1 MRSLLIAILIFIVVS
16 CTTTKYVDRPVL
28 VETVRTEYVNQLY
41 KDSIFVHDSIDRFIS
56 GDTVHQYKYKYIYK
70 YFNRTDTV
78 VKTDSIEI
86 PVEIKTTEVKEVN
99 RIKGYQSFLMCL
111 GFVFILILIY
121 KIIKLGKP
129 SLTRVSSK

>member
-1 MRSLLIAILIFIVVS
+1 MRGLLIAILIFIVVS

-78 VKTDSIEI
+78 VKTDSIEV

-99 RIKGYQSFLMCL
+99 RIKGYQSFLMCF
-111 GFVFILILIY
+111 GFVFILILVY
-121 KIIKLGKP
+121 KVIKFIKTILNKG
-129 SLTRVSSK
+129 T

>member
-41 KDSIFVHDSIDRFIS
+41 KDSTFVHDSIDRFIS
-56 GDTVHQYKYKYIYK
+56 GDTVYQYKYKYIYK

-78 VKTDSIEI
+78 VKTDSIEV

-99 RIKGYQSFLMCL
+99 RIKGYQSFLMCF
-111 GFVFILILIY
+111 GFVFILILVY
-121 KIIKLGKP
+121 KVIKFIKTIFNKG
-129 SLTRVSSK
+129 T

>member
-41 KDSIFVHDSIDRFIS
+41 KDSTFVHDSIDRFIS

-78 VKTDSIEI
+78 VKTDSIEV

-99 RIKGYQSFLMCL
+99 RIKGYQSFLMCF
-111 GFVFILILIY
+111 GFVFILILVY
-121 KIIKLGKP
+121 KVIKFIKTILNKGI
-129 SLTRVSSK
+129 

>member
-28 VETVRTEYVNQLY
+28 VETVRTEYVSQLY

-78 VKTDSIEI
+78 VKTDSIEV

-99 RIKGYQSFLMCL
+99 RIKGYQSFLMCF
-111 GFVFILILIY
+111 GFVFILILVY
-121 KIIKLGKP
+121 KVIKFIKTIFNKG
-129 SLTRVSSK
+129 T

>member
-1 MRSLLIAILIFIVVS
+1 MRSLLIAILIFIGVS
-16 CTTTKYVDRPVL
+16 CTTTKYVDKPVL

-78 VKTDSIEI
+78 VKTDSIEV

-99 RIKGYQSFLMCL
+99 RIKGYQSFLMCF
-111 GFVFILILIY
+111 GFVFILILVY
-121 KIIKLGKP
+121 KVIKFIKTILNKG
-129 SLTRVSSK
+129 T

>member
-1 MRSLLIAILIFIVVS
+1 MRSLLIAILVFIVVS

-99 RIKGYQSFLMCL
+99 RIKGYQSFLMCF
-111 GFVFILILIY
+111 GFVFILILAY
-121 KIIKLGKP
+121 KVIKFIKTILNKG
-129 SLTRVSSK
+129 T

>member
-78 VKTDSIEI
+78 VKTDSIEV

-99 RIKGYQSFLMCL
+99 RIKGYQSFLMCF
-111 GFVFILILIY
+111 GFVFILILVY
-121 KIIKLGKP
+121 KVIKFIKNILNKG
-129 SLTRVSSK
+129 T

>member
-56 GDTVHQYKYKYIYK
+56 GDTVYQYKYKYIYK

-78 VKTDSIEI
+78 VKTDSIEV

-99 RIKGYQSFLMCL
+99 RIKGYQSFLMCF
-111 GFVFILILIY
+111 GFVFILILVY
-121 KIIKLGKP
+121 KVIKFIKTILNKG
-129 SLTRVSSK
+129 T

>member
-99 RIKGYQSFLMCL
+99 RIKGYQSFLMCF
-111 GFVFILILIY
+111 GFVFILILVY
-121 KIIKLGKP
+121 KVIKFIKTILNK
-129 SLTRVSSK
+129 ST

>member
-56 GDTVHQYKYKYIYK
+56 GDTVYQYKYKYTYK

-78 VKTDSIEI
+78 VKTDSIEV

-99 RIKGYQSFLMCL
+99 RIKGYQSFFMCF
-111 GFVFILILIY
+111 GFVFILILVY
-121 KIIKLGKP
+121 KVIKFIKTIFNKG
-129 SLTRVSSK
+129 T

>member
-78 VKTDSIEI
+78 VKTDSIEV

-99 RIKGYQSFLMCL
+99 RIKGYQSFLMYF
-111 GFVFILILIY
+111 GFVFILILVY
-121 KIIKLGKP
+121 KVIKFIKTILNKG
-129 SLTRVSSK
+129 T

>member
-41 KDSIFVHDSIDRFIS
+41 KDSVFVHDSIDRFIS
-56 GDTVHQYKYKYIYK
+56 GDTVYQYKYKYIYK

-78 VKTDSIEI
+78 VKTDSIEV

-99 RIKGYQSFLMCL
+99 RIKGYQSFLMCF
-111 GFVFILILIY
+111 GFVFILILVY
-121 KIIKLGKP
+121 KVIKFIKAIFNKGI
-129 SLTRVSSK
+129 

>member
-56 GDTVHQYKYKYIYK
+56 GDTVYQYKYKYIYK

-78 VKTDSIEI
+78 VKTDSVEV

-99 RIKGYQSFLMCL
+99 RIKGYQSFLMCF
-111 GFVFILILIY
+111 GFVFILILVY
-121 KIIKLGKP
+121 KVIKFIKTIFNKG
-129 SLTRVSSK
+129 T

>member
-56 GDTVHQYKYKYIYK
+56 GDTVYQYKYKYIYK

-78 VKTDSIEI
+78 VKTDSIEV

-99 RIKGYQSFLMCL
+99 RIKGYQSFLMCF
-111 GFVFILILIY
+111 GFIFILILVY
-121 KIIKLGKP
+121 KVIKFIKTIFNKG
-129 SLTRVSSK
+129 T

>member
-1 MRSLLIAILIFIVVS
+1 MRSLLIAILVFIVVS

-99 RIKGYQSFLMCL
+99 RIKGYQSFLMCF
-111 GFVFILILIY
+111 GFVFILILVY
-121 KIIKLGKP
+121 KVIKFIKTILNKG
-129 SLTRVSSK
+129 T

>member
-78 VKTDSIEI
+78 VKTDSIEV

-99 RIKGYQSFLMCL
+99 RIKGYQSFLMCF
-111 GFVFILILIY
+111 GFIFILILVY
-121 KIIKLGKP
+121 KVIKFIKTIFNKG
-129 SLTRVSSK
+129 T

>member
-78 VKTDSIEI
+78 VKTDSIEV

-99 RIKGYQSFLMCL
+99 RIKGYQSFLMCF
-111 GFVFILILIY
+111 GFVFILILVY
-121 KIIKLGKP
+121 KVIKFIKNHL
-129 SLTRVSSK
+129 

>member
-1 MRSLLIAILIFIVVS
+1 MRSLLIAILIFIVIS

-56 GDTVHQYKYKYIYK
+56 GDTVYQYKYKYIYK

-78 VKTDSIEI
+78 VKTDSIEV

-99 RIKGYQSFLMCL
+99 RIKGYQSFLMCF
-111 GFVFILILIY
+111 GFVFILILVY
-121 KIIKLGKP
+121 KVIKFIKTILNKG
-129 SLTRVSSK
+129 T

>member
-78 VKTDSIEI
+78 VKTDSIEV

-99 RIKGYQSFLMCL
+99 RIKGYQSFLMCF
-111 GFVFILILIY
+111 GFVFILILVY
-121 KIIKLGKP
+121 KIIKFIKTILNKG
-129 SLTRVSSK
+129 T

>member
-16 CTTTKYVDRPVL
+16 CTTTTKYVDRPVL

-78 VKTDSIEI
+78 VKTDSIEV

-99 RIKGYQSFLMCL
+99 RIKGYQSFLMCF

-121 KIIKLGKP
+121 KIIKLGK
-129 SLTRVSSK
+129 TIFNKGI

>member
-28 VETVRTEYVNQLY
+28 VETVRTEYVNQLD

-78 VKTDSIEI
+78 VKTDSIEV

-99 RIKGYQSFLMCL
+99 RIKGYQSFLMYF
-111 GFVFILILIY
+111 GFVFILILVY
-121 KIIKLGKP
+121 KVIKFIKTILNKG
-129 SLTRVSSK
+129 T

>member
-56 GDTVHQYKYKYIYK
+56 GDTVYQYKYKYIYK

-78 VKTDSIEI
+78 VKTDSIEV
-86 PVEIKTTEVKEVN
+86 PVEIKTTEVKEIN
-99 RIKGYQSFLMCL
+99 RIKGYQSFLMCF
-111 GFVFILILIY
+111 GFVFILILVY
-121 KIIKLGKP
+121 KVIKFIKTILNKGI
-129 SLTRVSSK
+129 

>member
-1 MRSLLIAILIFIVVS
+1 MRSLLIAILIFIGVS
-16 CTTTKYVDRPVL
+16 CTTTKYVDRPVP

-56 GDTVHQYKYKYIYK
+56 GDTVYQYKYKYIYK

-78 VKTDSIEI
+78 VKTDSIEV

-99 RIKGYQSFLMCL
+99 RIKGYQSFLMCF
-111 GFVFILILIY
+111 GFVFILILVY
-121 KIIKLGKP
+121 KVIKFIKTILNKG
-129 SLTRVSSK
+129 T

>member
-78 VKTDSIEI
+78 VKTDSIEV
-86 PVEIKTTEVKEVN
+86 PVEVKTTEVKEVN
-99 RIKGYQSFLMCL
+99 RIKGYQSFLMCF
-111 GFVFILILIY
+111 GFVFILILVY
-121 KIIKLGKP
+121 KVIKFIKTILNKG
-129 SLTRVSSK
+129 T

>member
-78 VKTDSIEI
+78 VKTDSIEV

-99 RIKGYQSFLMCL
+99 RIKGYQSFLMCF
-111 GFVFILILIY
+111 GFVFILILVY
-121 KIIKLGKP
+121 KVIKFIKTILNKG
-129 SLTRVSSK
+129 T

>member
-99 RIKGYQSFLMCL
+99 RIKGYQSFLMYF
-111 GFVFILILIY
+111 GFVFILILVY
-121 KIIKLGKP
+121 KVIKFIKTILNKG
-129 SLTRVSSK
+129 T